1 MSFPSSNRFE
11 NRETLGHRE
20 RLIVRTV
27 VYSEANNRNDMPCRF
42 LVRMLCV
49 EGRPKITVVDEQHR
63 AARAHPLVAAG
74 IPEHRGM
81 E

>member
-11 NRETLGHRE
+11 NQETVGHRE
-20 RLIVRTV
+20 RPIVRTV
-27 VYSEANNRNDMPCRF
+27 VYSHANNRNDMPCRF
-42 LVRMLCV
+42 LVRMLYV
-49 EGRPKITVVDEQHR
+49 EGRPKITVVDGQRR
-63 AARAHPLVAAG
+63 AARAHPLVAAD